1 MLPVSPVIPAD
12 HTRPIF
18 LLNVPCARGIGRKA
32 MPRLTSLVP
41 IPAGLNAGLDSA
53 SNAFMLE
60 MLGAPRRSYGTTCQP
75 VTNPALKRRIVTANL
90 GPFTATG
97 LDSAVAAL
105 GDVLADIKVEQ
116 PQTSAALGTA
126 GMLCARLVRGSA
138 TSISNH
144 SWGTAIDLTI
154 GKMLDARG
162 NGRVQYGLTL
172 IAPIFNR
179 HGWYWGAGF
188 PTEDGMHF
196 EVSRQLLTKWA
207 AQSKK
212 AAG

>member
-1 MLPVSPVIPAD
+1 
-12 HTRPIF
+12 
-18 LLNVPCARGIGRKA
+18 
-32 MPRLTSLVP
+32 MPRLTNLLP

-60 MLGAPRRSYGTTCQP
+60 ALGAPRRSYGANCQP
-75 VTNPALKRRIVTANL
+75 VTNPGLKRRIITSNL
-90 GPFTATG
+90 GPFTVTG
-97 LDSAVAAL
+97 LDRAVASL
-105 GDVLADIKVEQ
+105 GEVLAQIKAEQ
-116 PQTSAALGTA
+116 PAVHAALGTA

-154 GKMLDARG
+154 GKALDARG
-162 NGRVQYGLTL
+162 NGKVQYGLTL

-188 PTEDGMHF
+188 PIEDGMHF
-196 EVSRQLLTKWA
+196 EVSRQLLANWENGK
-207 AQSKK
+207 KK